1 MNGSRFAQ
9 AMTTS
14 ARAAPRRQEGGA
26 EVAGYGPE
34 TREAFP
40 VQSSEPLLLCSCPPQ
55 REPLECPAAD
65 GVCVVFPV
73 WDSWEGTGPGDPTT
87 SLIAGPGYPH
97 LVIYP
102 Q

>member
-1 MNGSRFAQ
+1 MSGSRFAQ

-40 VQSSEPLLLCSCPPQ
+40 VQSKVSHCFSAAALLSESPWSARPLMESVWCSQCGTPGRAPAPGTPPL
-55 REPLECPAAD
+55 R
-65 GVCVVFPV
+65 
-73 WDSWEGTGPGDPTT
+73 
-87 SLIAGPGYPH
+87 
-97 LVIYP
+97 
-102 Q
+102 